1 MKTDENQR
9 NSMKFNETQWKSMKI
24 DENRWKSYESWIVD
38 ENRWK
43 SMKSMKLYE
52 NQFRSIWFSLR
63 FNDRVPGVFFQGFIR
78 HGLSFFHFLFIF
90 HLYFIFIS
98 FHRWNEMKYGWN
110 ESISSFIFSEQMK
123 WMKWNENEMISSFHL
138 SFVSLL
144 NSRSGSAH
152 LFISRVPAPGS
163 STSNSTWFKIFKK
176 QLPWNVLIVL
186 FLKTD

>member
-24 DENRWKSYESWIVD
+24 DENLMKHESSMKID
-38 ENRWK
+38 ENQWNQWN
-43 SMKSMKLYE
+43 SMKINFVQFDFHWGSMTGC
-52 NQFRSIWFSLR
+52 
-63 FNDRVPGVFFQGFIR
+63 PG
-78 HGLSFFHFLFIF
+78 SFFRVSSVMDFHSFIF
-90 HLYFIFIS
+90 FSSFIYIS
-98 FHRWNEMKYGWN
+98 FSFHFIDEMKWNMDEMNRFHLSSFLSGWN
-110 ESISSFIFSEQMK
+110 E
-123 WMKWNENEMISSFHL
+123 WNAHEHEMISSFHL

-176 QLPWNVLIVL
+176 QLLWNVLFVL